1 MSRWAPRASP
11 ALLDAC
17 ERGDADAFGALFES
31 YEARVRSMAL
41 HFTADAELAR
51 DVTQQVFVT
60 VLAGVRTFRR
70 DAQFDTWLFRI
81 VANACFREHRRRR
94 RFVPLEGAGP
104 DRRST
109 STHEHEYLRREQVR
123 ALRRAIRSLP
133 PKLQRPLLLRH
144 VEGLSYQQLSAVL
157 GCSTGTVASRLN
169 RARGSLASMLAS
181 TEPCGTGSASL

>member
-1 MSRWAPRASP
+1 MNRRTRRPEP

-17 ERGDADAFGALFES
+17 QRGDTDALGALFES
-31 YEARVRSMAL
+31 YEARVRAMAF

-60 VLAGVRTFRR
+60 VLAGLRRFRR

-94 RFVPLEGAGP
+94 RFVPLEDDRV
-104 DRRST
+104 DRRCASP
-109 STHEHEYLRREQVR
+109 HEHEYLKSERAQ

-133 PKLQRPLLLRH
+133 SKLQRPLVLRH
-144 VEGLSYQQLSAVL
+144 IEGLSYQELSAVL

-169 RARGSLASMLAS
+169 RARGSLASMLATTES
-181 TEPCGTGSASL
+181 TRIGPASL